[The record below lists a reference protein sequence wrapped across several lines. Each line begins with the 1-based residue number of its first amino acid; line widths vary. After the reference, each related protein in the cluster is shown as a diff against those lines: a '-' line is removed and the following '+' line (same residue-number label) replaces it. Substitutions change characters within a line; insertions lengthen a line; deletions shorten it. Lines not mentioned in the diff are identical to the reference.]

1 MASGISRLKSTDMKS
16 DDANTLIQN
25 VLRTNPSA
33 NPHLLGCVSS
43 IVAQQTAVNVSA
55 GEDTGKATGTNSM
68 AGRRPTVTLVSLRH
82 RLLDPDNLAGSTK
95 SLQDSIADYLFPG
108 LPPGRADALCDWS
121 YHQIEC
127 KGQEGV
133 VVRIES

>member
-1 MASGISRLKSTDMKS
+1 MKS
-16 DDANTLIQN
+16 DDANALIQN
-25 VLRTNPSA
+25 VLRHNPEA
-33 NPHLLGCVSS
+33 NPHLLGCVSPA
-43 IVAQQTAVNVSA
+43 VAQQTPVNVSA
-55 GEDTGKATGTNSM
+55 GQDTRETESKDCM

-108 LPPGRADALCDWS
+108 LPPGRADGLCDWS